1 LEPGKAPAYGEA
13 PGADFFA
20 FNAVS
25 SGFFELLH
33 IPLRAGRLFESS
45 EAGPMEV
52 VLNESGARRFFPG
65 VERPLGRRLLLG
77 TPNANVPMR
86 EVVGIVADV
95 RQRGPARDAEPQIYL
110 PYQQR
115 SVNRLSL
122 LLEQN
127 PGTSVSADAIRR
139 MVRDVSPDVPVDR
152 IDFLAARYDATSAE
166 ARLLASLLTAF
177 GAIGLLLASIG
188 TYATVSHAF
197 SRRVREMAIRLAL
210 GADAATVFRL
220 VLSRALAMASAGIA
234 AGLALSL
241 LLSRFLEGQL
251 HGVTAHD
258 PLVLTAAVTGIVLS
272 VVVAAVGP
280 AKRAARVDPNT
291 ILKSE

>member
-1 LEPGKAPAYGEA
+1 
-13 PGADFFA
+13 
-20 FNAVS
+20 
-25 SGFFELLH
+25 
-33 IPLRAGRLFESS
+33 
-45 EAGPMEV
+45 
-52 VLNESGARRFFPG
+52 
-65 VERPLGRRLLLG
+65 
-77 TPNANVPMR
+77 MR

-152 IDFLAARYDATSAE
+152 VDFLAARYDATSGE